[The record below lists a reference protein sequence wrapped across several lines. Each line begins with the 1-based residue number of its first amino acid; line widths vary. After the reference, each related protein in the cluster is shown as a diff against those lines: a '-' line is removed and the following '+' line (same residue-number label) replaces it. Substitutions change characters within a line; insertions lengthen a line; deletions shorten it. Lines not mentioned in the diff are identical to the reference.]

1 MKTVSYGEALLAGF
15 EWLLANDENTFVIGQ
30 GLGVHGMSA
39 IR

>member
-15 EWLLANDENTFVIGQ
+15 EWLLANDETPLSSARVF
-30 GLGVHGMSA
+30 GVHGMSA